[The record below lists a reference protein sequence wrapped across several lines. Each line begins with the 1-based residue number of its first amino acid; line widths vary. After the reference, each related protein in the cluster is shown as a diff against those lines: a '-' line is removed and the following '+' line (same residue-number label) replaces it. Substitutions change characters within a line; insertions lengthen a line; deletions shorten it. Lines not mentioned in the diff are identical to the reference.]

1 MCVRKQLEVNGKLML
16 AMLGAGV
23 LLVRLGGLTPLF
35 AVAAACGTWIYIVN
49 KFNNRR

>member
-1 MCVRKQLEVNGKLML
+1 MRKQLEVNGKLML
-16 AMLGAGV
+16 AML
-23 LLVRLGGLTPLF
+23 VRRRASGPARGLMPLF